1 MKSEKL
7 KKNLFEIEK
16 LPKNNSEIFETLLK
30 HKNIEIK
37 KIISNTLKTPQT
49 FSQKED
55 EFVILLKGCAKIE
68 INGEV
73 KKLKSGDCLF
83 IPANTPHTLIKT
95 KKTAIWLAIHIY

>member
-1 MKSEKL
+1 M
-7 KKNLFEIEK
+7 NLLEIEN
-16 LPKNNSEIFETLLK
+16 LPKLDSEIFETILK

-49 FSQKED
+49 FIQKED
-55 EFVILLKGCAKIE
+55 EFVVLLKGCAKIE
-68 INGEV
+68 INGKV
-73 KKLKSGDCLF
+73 KKLKSGDYLF